1 MNEESAK
8 SFQDSLFKALNL
20 FNNHEWYEAHDAF
33 EEIWNSVDGDE
44 RQVIQGIL
52 QVSVSQFHLSKGNL
66 NGATIL
72 LGEGLGRIKTRTKIN
87 LGIDLLMY
95 TSGTSSFRDKVFKR
109 EVTLNHQYPF
119 DLGVIWSDPPRKMI
133 CLEPWT
139 SPRNSFVDGFRNIM
153 IPSKDSISLNASI
166 QIKSLK

>member
-1 MNEESAK
+1 MNKNSTT
-8 SFQDSLFKALNL
+8 SFKDSLFVAINL

-33 EEIWNSVDGDE
+33 EEIWNSVDGEE

-87 LGIDLLMY
+87 LGIDLE
-95 TSGTSSFRDKVFKR
+95 SFCTGLEDLLRKLQYKENLDENDKPF
-109 EVTLNHQYPF
+109 LNPL
-119 DLGVIWSDPPRKMI
+119 D
-133 CLEPWT
+133 
-139 SPRNSFVDGFRNIM
+139 
-153 IPSKDSISLNASI
+153 
-166 QIKSLK
+166 

>member
-1 MNEESAK
+1 MNEESTK
-8 SFQDSLFKALNL
+8 SFQDSLFAALNL

-72 LGEGLGRIKTRTKIN
+72 LGEG
-87 LGIDLLMY
+87 
-95 TSGTSSFRDKVFKR
+95 
-109 EVTLNHQYPF
+109 
-119 DLGVIWSDPPRKMI
+119 
-133 CLEPWT
+133 
-139 SPRNSFVDGFRNIM
+139 
-153 IPSKDSISLNASI
+153 
-166 QIKSLK
+166 

>member
-1 MNEESAK
+1 MNEVSTK
-8 SFQDSLFKALNL
+8 NFRDSFLIALNL
-20 FNNHEWYEAHDAF
+20 FNNHDWYEAHDAF

-87 LGIDLLMY
+87 IGIDLD
-95 TSGTSSFRDKVFKR
+95 SFCRCLEDLLRKLQYK
-109 EVTLNHQYPF
+109 ETLNQSDKPF
-119 DLGVIWSDPPRKMI
+119 
-133 CLEPWT
+133 
-139 SPRNSFVDGFRNIM
+139 
-153 IPSKDSISLNASI
+153 
-166 QIKSLK
+166 LKPL

>member
-1 MNEESAK
+1 MKEGSTESFK
-8 SFQDSLFKALNL
+8 DSLLKALNL

-72 LGEGLGRIKTRTKIN
+72 LGEGLGRIKTRTNIN
-87 LGIDLLMY
+87 LGIDLE
-95 TSGTSSFRDKVFKR
+95 SFC
-109 EVTLNHQYPF
+109 Y
-119 DLGVIWSDPPRKMI
+119 
-133 CLEPWT
+133 CLE
-139 SPRNSFVDGFRNIM
+139 NILRKLQYKE
-153 IPSKDSISLNASI
+153 ILNEKDKPFLKLN
-166 QIKSLK
+166 

>member
-1 MNEESAK
+1 MNEERTK
-8 SFQDSLFKALNL
+8 SFQDALFTALNL
-20 FNNHEWYEAHDAF
+20 FNKHKWYEAHDAF

-87 LGIDLLMY
+87 FGIDLE
-95 TSGTSSFRDKVFKR
+95 SFCR
-109 EVTLNHQYPF
+109 
-119 DLGVIWSDPPRKMI
+119 
-133 CLEPWT
+133 CLEDLLIKLQNKEVL
-139 SPRNSFVDGFRNIM
+139 SE
-153 IPSKDSISLNASI
+153 KD
-166 QIKSLK
+166 KPFLKTL

>member
-1 MNEESAK
+1 MNNYENK
-8 SFQDSLFKALNL
+8 CFQNSLVNAVNL
-20 FNNHEWYEAHDAF
+20 FNNHKWYEAHDAF

-87 LGIDLLMY
+87 LGVDLDSFCGCLEDLLRKLQY
-95 TSGTSSFRDKVFKR
+95 K
-109 EVTLNHQYPF
+109 ETLNESDKPF
-119 DLGVIWSDPPRKMI
+119 
-133 CLEPWT
+133 
-139 SPRNSFVDGFRNIM
+139 
-153 IPSKDSISLNASI
+153 
-166 QIKSLK
+166 LKPL